1 MNLYGY
7 ADGDPI
13 NNSDP
18 FGLYV
23 TFRTTGAART
33 VGRLMGMSP
42 TVRSAMQALMFA
54 PMSEVDLVFQPADNG
69 VFSFMLSKCSDM
81 GGCFSPTS
89 ATNAMILYG
98 PSSEQN
104 VGMFAHEIG
113 HAAGWFSKT
122 TGGDPLC
129 GNPDSGVDSG
139 SASISCIR
147 RWEDRVQSEMK
158 AYERRQERQAGE
170 GTAKVPE

>member
-1 MNLYGY
+1 MYGY
-7 ADGDPI
+7 AGGDPV
-13 NNSDP
+13 NFSDP

-23 TFRTTGAART
+23 TFRTTAAART

-42 TVRSAMQALMFA
+42 TVRSAMNALMFA
-54 PMSEVDLVFQPADNG
+54 PMSEVNLVFQPANDG
-69 VFSFMLSKCSDM
+69 MFSFMLSKCSEM
-81 GGCFSPTS
+81 GGCFVPTS
-89 ATNAMILYG
+89 STDAMILYG

-113 HAAGWFSKT
+113 HAAGWFART

-129 GNPDSGVDSG
+129 GNPDSGVDAG

-158 AYERRQERQAGE
+158 AYERRKQRQAE
-170 GTAKVPE
+170 ESTAKDPD